1 MAPPYSEAAASFANF
16 TGIRWT
22 LPAMWLMYAYPPAA
36 TAPISTTNEAV
47 DDESDTQAAPLTA
60 GGRFLL
66 QPCVRA
72 GTYRNP
78 LIRINPDGRV
88 GHRYLSPFLDD
99 HALWPFHERA
109 WPLDAFRTGPPSRI
123 GAAEPCYPTYLSR
136 LRGVMYLTLWVAGQ
150 PE

>member
-22 LPAMWLMYAYPPAA
+22 LLAMWLMYAYPPAA

-47 DDESDTQAAPLTA
+47 VHESDAQATPPATGGWPL
-60 GGRFLL
+60 F

-78 LIRINPDGRV
+78 LIRINPHGRV
-88 GHRYLSPFLDD
+88 GHRYLSPF
-99 HALWPFHERA
+99 
-109 WPLDAFRTGPPSRI
+109 
-123 GAAEPCYPTYLSR
+123 
-136 LRGVMYLTLWVAGQ
+136 
-150 PE
+150 